1 MPFVY
6 VSMPF
11 EGDRRAAL
19 EAALPGGE
27 FCYCPAP
34 EVDDAALAR
43 ADVVIGNVPPA
54 KLALAQKLR
63 FLQLNSAGS
72 NEYAAPGVLPEGV
85 ALCNASGAYGLAISE
100 HILAGVLTLMK
111 KLHLYARNQQ
121 RHVWRSEGQVRSIS
135 GSTFLIVGAG
145 DIGGALATRAKA
157 LGAYTI
163 GIRRTARQKPAF
175 LDEVYAMDALDDLLP
190 RADAVVLSLPKT
202 PETTHLMD
210 TARLRRIKPD
220 GILVNVGRGDCVV
233 TDDLV
238 AALRSGGIGGAVL
251 DVTDPEPLPE
261 HHPLWDCE
269 NLVLTPHVSG
279 FYHLPAT
286 LYNIQSIAIR
296 NLSAWGKGEAL
307 ENTVD
312 RATGYRKLSESALP
326 AETEINF
333 GIRFA

>member
-1 MPFVY
+1 MSFVY

-11 EGDRRAAL
+11 GGDRRESL

-27 FCYCPAP
+27 FFYCPAP
-34 EVDDAALAR
+34 ELDVAALTR
-43 ADVVIGNVPPA
+43 ADVIIGNVPPA
-54 KLALAQKLR
+54 KLTLAQNLR

-72 NEYAAPGVLPEGV
+72 NEYAAPGVLPEGAV
-85 ALCNASGAYGLAISE
+85 LCNASGAYGLAISE

-121 RHVWRSEGQVRSIS
+121 RHVWRSEGQVRSVS

-145 DIGGALATRAKA
+145 DIGGTLAAKAKA

-163 GIRRTARQKPAF
+163 GIRRTVRTLPDA
-175 LDEVYAMDALDDLLP
+175 LDEGYTMDALDELLP
-190 RADAVVLSLPKT
+190 RADVVVLSLPKT
-202 PETTHLMD
+202 PETTHLMNA
-210 TARLRRIKPD
+210 ARLARMKPD

-233 TDDLV
+233 TDDLT
-238 AALRSGGIGGAVL
+238 AALRAGSIGGAVL
-251 DVTDPEPLPE
+251 DVTNPEPLPDD
-261 HHPLWDCE
+261 HPLWDCG

-296 NLSAWGKGEAL
+296 NLTAWGRGEAL

-312 RATGYRKLSESALP
+312 FSTGYRKLP
-326 AETEINF
+326 
-333 GIRFA
+333 G

>member
-11 EGDRRAAL
+11 EGDRRAQL
-19 EAALPGGE
+19 EAALPGGD
-27 FCYCPAP
+27 FFYCPAP
-34 EVDDAALAR
+34 EVDDGALTR

-72 NEYAAPGVLPEGV
+72 NDYAAPGVLPEGT

-100 HILAGVLTLMK
+100 HILAGVLTLIK

-121 RHVWRSEGQVRSIS
+121 RHVWRSEGQVRSIF

-145 DIGGALATRAKA
+145 DIGGTLAAKAKA
-157 LGAYTI
+157 LGACTV
-163 GIRRTARQKPAF
+163 GVRRTARQKPAF
-175 LDEVYAMDALDDLLP
+175 LDEVYTMDALDDLLP
-190 RADAVVLSLPKT
+190 RADVVVLSLPKT
-202 PETTHLMD
+202 PETTHLMNA
-210 TARLRRIKPD
+210 ARLGRMKPD

-233 TDDLV
+233 TEDLV
-238 AALRSGGIGGAVL
+238 AALQAGRIGGAVL

-261 HHPLWDCE
+261 DHPLWDCE

-296 NLSAWGKGEAL
+296 NLTAWGRGEGL
-307 ENTVD
+307 ENVVD
-312 RATGYRKLSESALP
+312 FSTGYRKLPESEESP
-326 AETEINF
+326 ACQT
-333 GIRFA
+333 GRVGV

>member
-11 EGDRRAAL
+11 EGERRAEL
-19 EAALPGGE
+19 EAALPGGA
-27 FCYCPAP
+27 FFYCPAP
-34 EVDDAALAR
+34 EIDDAALAK
-43 ADVVIGNVPPA
+43 ADVIIGNVPPA
-54 KLALAQKLR
+54 RLALAQNLR

-121 RHVWRSEGQVRSIS
+121 GHVWRSEGQVRSIA

-145 DIGGALATRAKA
+145 DIGGTLASKARA

-163 GIRRTARQKPAF
+163 GIRRTARALPET
-175 LDEVYAMDALDDLLP
+175 LDEGYTLDALDELLP
-190 RADAVVLSLPKT
+190 RADVVVLSLPKT
-202 PETTHLMD
+202 PETTHLMNA
-210 TARLRRIKPD
+210 ARLRRMKPD

-238 AALRSGGIGGAVL
+238 AALQTGSIGGAVL
-251 DVTDPEPLPE
+251 DVTDPEPLLE
-261 HHPLWDCE
+261 GHPLWNCE

-296 NLSAWGKGEAL
+296 NLAAWGRGEAL
-307 ENTVD
+307 ENAVD
-312 RATGYRKLSESALP
+312 FSTGYRKLP
-326 AETEINF
+326 
-333 GIRFA
+333 G